1 MAVRE
6 NRATYNRVMKGN
18 RLLTWLRGAGRF
30 KRGVAAAAALL
41 LVHGT
46 AASAYAQR
54 LQEALP
60 DDDDKFIRWGI
71 AAGVI
76 VIIALPAFLNP
87 KRSHLT

>member
-1 MAVRE
+1 MHRPAHQLEGHVELLAHLRE
-6 NRATYNRVMKGN
+6 
-18 RLLTWLRGAGRF
+18 RLVQREAGPQ
-30 KRGVAAAAALL
+30 VAAAAALL
-41 LVHGT
+41 VVHGT

-60 DDDDKFIRWGI
+60 DDKDKWIRWGI